1 VQPRPAR
8 PAAARAPH
16 SPPLRRCPA
25 GPPVLAAPPTPRSP
39 PRARGPPP
47 AAGTPPND
55 AQSPSSAVPG
65 RHMEARPSA
74 VPPSSPRTTSAVRV
88 HEPRSR
94 DEPVV
99 DEHPKPPV
107 ADGSPDAETQ
117 PDVVRADRP
126 DDADPLNDRP
136 IPVGNHSLLPPT
148 IANPS
153 TDSPSPGWDA
163 PREPHP
169 TRPRQRSP
177 TTPKPPKTLCSPLP
191 RQPPSAGS
199 SSSRPARS
207 VLFSLLR
214 LLSSVLPTPSSRL
227 SVRLLFTTA
236 PPSTPSLHQ
245 LCLCRA
251 LTPPEHLIV
260 FGRGQGPAQAAN
272 PHPNGDRVWTKDPQG
287 RPHPS
292 PGRRVAASPPQGFSG
307 RLAIQFL
314 ARRRREAS
322 TACRGAPVQF
332 QPRRVHPHVGVA
344 TRVQLDAWRETLTVG
359 ARRVGWK
366 IALEIQEVKA
376 PWRPIR
382 CSARSR
388 APPARTGKHLRQRPR
403 HPSALAPKP
412 DTRSPL
418 GSARPDGRRAH
429 HRTGHRPR
437 RPPNGLEEI
446 VRQRLPPR
454 RRNRA
459 RPVGARR
466 SGTKA
471 RLLVGGQLRE
481 APR

>member
-1 VQPRPAR
+1 MHPAEADHQLWTFLSSRHPAPALTPHSASPQSPQTTRFSPVSPLVRRRLRSRPAYPML
-8 PAAARAPH
+8 PAF
-16 SPPLRRCPA
+16 LC
-25 GPPVLAAPPTPRSP
+25 L
-39 PRARGPPP
+39 
-47 AAGTPPND
+47 
-55 AQSPSSAVPG
+55 
-65 RHMEARPSA
+65 
-74 VPPSSPRTTSAVRV
+74 
-88 HEPRSR
+88 
-94 DEPVV
+94 
-99 DEHPKPPV
+99 
-107 ADGSPDAETQ
+107 
-117 PDVVRADRP
+117 
-126 DDADPLNDRP
+126 
-136 IPVGNHSLLPPT
+136 
-148 IANPS
+148 
-153 TDSPSPGWDA
+153 
-163 PREPHP
+163 
-169 TRPRQRSP
+169 
-177 TTPKPPKTLCSPLP
+177 LCSPDP
-191 RQPPSAGS
+191 
-199 SSSRPARS
+199 
-207 VLFSLLR
+207 LR
-214 LLSSVLPTPSSRL
+214 TPLSLSSLDPLHSPSRL
-227 SVRLLFTTA
+227 STT
-236 PPSTPSLHQ
+236 HF
-245 LCLCRA
+245 LCRA
-251 LTPPEHLIV
+251 LTPPEHPIV

-418 GSARPDGRRAH
+418 GSARPDGRRAQ